1 MPNLGNIIEGLA
13 RTVPGNAGHQ
23 ILSCKYI
30 TYQDWEPY
38 SAYEYARWSAA
49 VISFFIIIATVLL
62 ARPNVTEL
70 ATTDDGVPW
79 DWNWATSSI
88 KELPIAQ
95 RSFSTGG
102 ILFNAWLA
110 NASQLVLS
118 MAYFALNRLCTSIC
132 FAREWNDCA
141 IHRKGLRTTNP
152 SGKQRPAYFLQLP
165 YRWAVPLTTISGV
178 LHWLLSQSLF
188 LVLLEIRDMDG
199 KIIEAESIST
209 VGYSNL
215 SLLVFA
221 TTYLT
226 TLLVVLRLQL
236 RRITLHI
243 PPANHCSLVI
253 SAACHPPP
261 EDVNAQLKRV
271 QWGVMR
277 KRFGAR
283 VGHCSFTSEDVLT
296 PEQGKHYA

>member
-1 MPNLGNIIEGLA
+1 MIVAI
-13 RTVPGNAGHQ
+13 
-23 ILSCKYI
+23 
-30 TYQDWEPY
+30 
-38 SAYEYARWSAA
+38 
-49 VISFFIIIATVLL
+49 LL
-62 ARPNVTEL
+62 ARPNVTKL
-70 ATTDDGVPW
+70 AITDGDVPW
-79 DWNWATSSI
+79 DLNWATSSI
-88 KELPIAQ
+88 KQLPIAQ
-95 RSFSTGG
+95 SSFSTGG

-110 NASQLVLS
+110 NAPQLLLS
-118 MAYFALNRLCTSIC
+118 MAYFALNRMCTSIC
-132 FAREWNDCA
+132 FTREWNDCA
-141 IHRKGLRTTNP
+141 MHCKGLRMTGP

-199 KIIEAESIST
+199 IIIDAESRST

-221 TTYLT
+221 TTYLA
-226 TLLVVLRLQL
+226 TLFVVLGLQL
-236 RRITLHI
+236 RRITLRI

-261 EDVNAQLKRV
+261 EDANAQLKQV
-271 QWGVMR
+271 QWGVVR
-277 KRFGAR
+277 ERFGAE